1 MKHPITCLA
10 FLVALSAP
18 RIASADVKVVT
29 TTPDLASVAAA
40 VGGEHADVTALA
52 LPTQDPHFVDAR
64 PHLALA
70 LSRADLL
77 VVVGLDLEVGWLP
90 TLQTNAR
97 NGDIQAGSRG
107 YLDASKHVDR
117 LGVPKTRI
125 DRSMGDVHPGGN
137 PHYMFDPRAALAVA
151 RAMAGRMA
159 EIDSDHAE
167 AYRRNLERFESRV
180 RAKLR
185 KWKRAAKALSGE
197 PVVTYHFSFPYLADW
212 LGFEVVSQVEPKPG
226 IPPNPRHV
234 MRVLKRARKRNVGIV
249 LQEGWYPT
257 NASELIADKAG
268 ATLVRIP
275 GGPDFK
281 GGESYVHWIDG
292 IVARLVRAAKE

>member
-10 FLVALSAP
+10 FLIALSAP

-52 LPTQDPHFVDAR
+52 LPTQDPHFVDPR

-117 LGVPKTRI
+117 LGVPTTRI

-159 EIDSDHAE
+159 EIDSDHAD
-167 AYRRNLERFESRV
+167 AYRRNLKRFESRV

-197 PVVTYHFSFPYLADW
+197 PVIAYHFSFPYLADW
-212 LGFEVVSQVEPKPG
+212 LGFEVVSQIEPKPG

-234 MRVLKRARKRNVGIV
+234 MRVLKRARKRNVDIV

-281 GGESYVHWIDG
+281 DGESYVHWIDG